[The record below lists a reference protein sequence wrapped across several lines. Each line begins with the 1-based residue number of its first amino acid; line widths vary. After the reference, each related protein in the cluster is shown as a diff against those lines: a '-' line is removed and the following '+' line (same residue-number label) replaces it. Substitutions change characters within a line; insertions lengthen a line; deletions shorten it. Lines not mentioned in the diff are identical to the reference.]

1 MIGRESLLDYDEES
15 SAEKK
20 KYESEGLAAYSL
32 MPMESWIESKHSKL
46 EEKA

>member
-15 SAEKK
+15 SAENK

-32 MPMESWIESKHSKL
+32 MSMESWIESKHSKL